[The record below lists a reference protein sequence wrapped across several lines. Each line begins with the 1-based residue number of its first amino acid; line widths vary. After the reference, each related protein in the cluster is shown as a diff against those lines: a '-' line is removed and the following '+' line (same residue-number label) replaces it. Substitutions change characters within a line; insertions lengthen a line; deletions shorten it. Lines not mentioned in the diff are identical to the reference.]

1 MDSSEMTPKGELGGC
16 GYHEHCRATDG
27 WPDKYGMELMIEWND
42 IAKLVEENW
51 ELYDGFI
58 ILSGT
63 DTLVSPQK
71 LTIIQSIP
79 DRIQSPGTWA

>member
-1 MDSSEMTPKGELGGC
+1 MACC
-16 GYHEHCRATDG
+16 GI
-27 WPDKYGMELMIEWND
+27 ELMIEWND

-63 DTLVSPQK
+63 DTLVSHPK
-71 LTIIQSIP
+71 GS
-79 DRIQSPGTWA
+79 

>member
-1 MDSSEMTPKGELGGC
+1 
-16 GYHEHCRATDG
+16 
-27 WPDKYGMELMIEWND
+27 MIEWND

-63 DTLVSPQK
+63 DTLVSPPKTHNHTIHARPYQVKSFSPTPGPDGERSK
-71 LTIIQSIP
+71 LTPRHIHPQSFHSYL
-79 DRIQSPGTWA
+79 RI